1 MQDYITSIY
10 NENPRPEDNPLH
22 VHPVISALAW
32 EYKLAYV
39 EDQEL
44 QYNQITFASIKKRIE
59 ATEKSQPL
67 WPSTLKSTSL
77 ATKVEKDPRF
87 TWWLRPDPEYSE
99 EEKEEEEIAEVASG
113 EWNDEGEDDR
123 DEGTAG
129 MAGAH
134 TYFSFILRD
143 LTIHKL
149 SADNQVGRQKGRHPH
164 HLISM

>member
-32 EYKLAYV
+32 EYKLAYE

-149 SADNQVGRQKGRHPH
+149 SANNQVGRQKGRHPH